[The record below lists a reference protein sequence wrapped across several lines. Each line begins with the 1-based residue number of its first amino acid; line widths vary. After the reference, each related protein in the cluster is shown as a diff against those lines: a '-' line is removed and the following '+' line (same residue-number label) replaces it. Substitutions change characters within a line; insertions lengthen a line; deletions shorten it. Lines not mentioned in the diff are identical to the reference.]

1 MECEQMNKQVGFYIF
16 RTIILKWLFIRFPLK
31 VWVCQ
36 DVREN
41 MEDEAVGAVRVGWA
55 GHRVLIYPAMRE
67 LGAREVNLVL
77 VGTSE
82 GKCTM
87 MEGEVMFVKV
97 TRFLE
102 CVSVGLEYCAEIA
115 GQINMVG
122 EGRGR
127 RRLGVGG

>member
-1 MECEQMNKQVGFYIF
+1 MLLVDCEQMNKQVGFYIF

-55 GHRVLIYPAMRE
+55 GHRVLINPAMRE
-67 LGAREVNLVL
+67 LGSREVNLVL

-97 TRFLE
+97 TRLPGE
-102 CVSVGLEYCAEIA
+102 CWA
-115 GQINMVG
+115 
-122 EGRGR
+122 
-127 RRLGVGG
+127 

>member
-1 MECEQMNKQVGFYIF
+1 MEEVGISCN
-16 RTIILKWLFIRFPLK
+16 LLA
-31 VWVCQ
+31 VGV
-36 DVREN
+36 
-41 MEDEAVGAVRVGWA
+41 EDPEVLAINAASMVLAMSSLPWQGAVGAVRVGWA
-55 GHRVLIYPAMRE
+55 GCRVLINPAMRE
-67 LGAREVNLVL
+67 LGASEVNLVL

-87 MEGEVMFVKV
+87 MELEAKFVKD

-102 CVSVGLEYCAEIA
+102 CVRVGLEYCAEIA
-115 GQINMVG
+115 GQIDMVG